1 LAVTEHR
8 TVNVFILFYFIF
20 LQEATKP
27 EAAKASS
34 CSCESPFLSFFFKV
48 YLNSVTMKEL
58 TTMPVTK

>member
-1 LAVTEHR
+1 M
-8 TVNVFILFYFIF
+8 FLFYFIF